1 MQRTLSAAV
10 LAATLALP
18 VLAQPII
25 AELDGRPLQFDQPP
39 MMMGGR
45 VMVPLRGIFESLGAN
60 VRFEAASQRI
70 FATRG
75 SQSVQLTLGSS
86 RAMVD
91 GKPVT
96 LDTPSA
102 SLGGRAMVP
111 LRFVS
116 EALGAEVRWQ
126 ESTQTVFLDYPR
138 RQLRCH
144 AAAGSRSSAQAAA
157 APQRRQ
163 SQRWRFLSGGDQ
175 LVVSATG
182 ARNGRASFDILGV
195 VENRPISRQPGEY
208 RGNFT
213 VPNRLRVSQGTLLV
227 DMRKNGQV
235 TQLEARRPVAF
246 NTRSQQPGMPGG
258 RLDIG
263 RLNLR
268 PNQAGRAVFDVQG
281 QTLPGASIQIIG
293 RSPRFPGTLQA
304 GGSADGNGR
313 FQVQVNATAVPD
325 NSPLNLSIVASDR
338 SGRPGCSAP
347 DSGIPPLESQ
357 PPETR
362 SRRDEEA
369 AVMAHAGGGAI

>member
-1 MQRTLSAAV
+1 MQRTLAAAM
-10 LAATLALP
+10 LTATLALP

-39 MMMGGR
+39 VMMGGR

-60 VRFEAASQRI
+60 VRFESASQRI

-75 SQSVQLTLGSS
+75 SQSVQLTLGSNQ
-86 RAMVD
+86 AMVD

-96 LDTPSA
+96 LDTPAA
-102 SLGGRAMVP
+102 SVAGRTMVP

-116 EALGAEVRWQ
+116 EALGTEVRWQ
-126 ESTQTVFLDYPR
+126 ESTQTVFLTSTS
-138 RQLRCH
+138 
-144 AAAGSRSSAQAAA
+144 ASSDAPTPAPAP
-157 APQRRQ
+157 APQPKQPPRLNAVSHNARG
-163 SQRWRFLSGGDQ
+163 SLSGGDQ

-195 VENRPISRQPGEY
+195 VENQPMSEVQPGEY

-227 DMRKNGQV
+227 HMRKNGQV
-235 TQLEARRPVAF
+235 TQLEAPRPVAF
-246 NTRSQQPGMPGG
+246 NTGAQQPGMPGG

-268 PNQAGRAVFDVQG
+268 PNQAVRAVFDVQG
-281 QTLPGASIQIIG
+281 QTLPGASIQITG
-293 RSPRFPGTLQA
+293 RSPRFPGIVQA

-313 FQVQVNATAVPD
+313 FMVQVNATGVPD

-338 SGRPGCSAP
+338 SGRQGAP
-347 DSGIPPLESQ
+347 RQIQ
-357 PPETR
+357 VF
-362 SRRDEEA
+362 RR
-369 AVMAHAGGGAI
+369 

>member
-75 SQSVQLTLGSS
+75 SQSVQLTLGSNQ
-86 RAMVD
+86 AMVD

-96 LDTPSA
+96 LDTPAA
-102 SLGGRAMVP
+102 SVGGRTMVP

-116 EALGAEVRWQ
+116 EALGTEVRWQ
-126 ESTQTVFLDYPR
+126 ESTQTVFLTTP
-138 RQLRCH
+138 
-144 AAAGSRSSAQAAA
+144 GSSSDATPPPAP
-157 APQRRQ
+157 APQPKQPPRLNAVSHNARG
-163 SQRWRFLSGGDQ
+163 SLSGGDQ

-195 VENRPISRQPGEY
+195 VENQPMSEVQPGEY

-227 DMRKNGQV
+227 HMRKNGQV
-235 TQLEARRPVAF
+235 TQLEAQRPVAF
-246 NTRSQQPGMPGG
+246 NTGAQQPGMPGG

-268 PNQAGRAVFDVQG
+268 PNQPVRAVFDVQG
-281 QTLPGASIQIIG
+281 QTLPGATIQITG
-293 RSPRFPGTLQA
+293 NSPRFPGTLQA
-304 GGSADGNGR
+304 GGNADGNGR

-338 SGRPGCSAP
+338 SGRQGAP
-347 DSGIPPLESQ
+347 RQLQ
-357 PPETR
+357 VF
-362 SRRDEEA
+362 RR
-369 AVMAHAGGGAI
+369 